1 MLFSILQAEEIRQG
15 VEEVNLF
22 EDVSQEGH
30 QAEED
35 LQVVEDLQA
44 EEDIPSRAT
53 SIIGTTTIFRLF
65 HRQRT
70 TNIYRRSNKGR

>member
-22 EDVSQEGH
+22 EDVNQEGH

-44 EEDIPSRAT
+44 EEEIPFQ
-53 SIIGTTTIFRLF
+53 G
-65 HRQRT
+65 
-70 TNIYRRSNKGR
+70 NKYHQYHHHLQVVS

>member
-1 MLFSILQAEEIRQG
+1 MLSSTLQAEEIHQG

-35 LQVVEDLQA
+35 LQVEEDL
-44 EEDIPSRAT
+44 
-53 SIIGTTTIFRLF
+53 
-65 HRQRT
+65 
-70 TNIYRRSNKGR
+70 